1 MRATRAIVHLDRLI
15 QNIRAVR
22 QKVGERRLIC
32 MPVKADAYG
41 HGAVQAA
48 GAAQKAGVHYLA
60 VATVD
65 EGILLRE
72 QGIDF
77 PILLLSIPQP
87 EELPDVAANS
97 LSPFISDREFA
108 VEMAG
113 AAARVKRRLFVH
125 LKVDTGMGRVGVSP
139 ENAAELAGFIAS
151 QPSLFY
157 AGTATHLAVADS
169 RAQENVEFTK
179 TQLALFQKALS
190 SIRQAGLDPGI
201 VHAANSG
208 GVILHED
215 SWFDMV
221 RPGIALYGYSPLGP
235 GDATLPLKPV
245 MELKSRISFIKRIKK
260 GETVSY
266 GRRWTAPEDTWIGT
280 LPLGYAD
287 GLPRALENFSVR
299 IRDSFYPLAGRVC
312 MDQCMVNLGG
322 ETDIERWEDV
332 TIFGGSA
339 AGAWDIAEKV
349 GTIPYEVTCN
359 ISRRVPRI
367 YES

>member
-1 MRATRAIVHLDRLI
+1 
-15 QNIRAVR
+15 
-22 QKVGERRLIC
+22 

-48 GAAQKAGVHYLA
+48 GAAQEAGVHYLA

-72 QGIDF
+72 QGIAL
-77 PILLLSIPQP
+77 PILLFSIPQI
-87 EELPDVAANS
+87 EELPDMAANS
-97 LSPFISDREFA
+97 LIPFVSDREFA
-108 VEMAG
+108 AETAG
-113 AAARVKRRLFVH
+113 AAARAGKRLPVH

-151 QPSLFY
+151 RPSLAY

-169 RAQENVEFTK
+169 RAEADVAFTK
-179 TQLALFQKALS
+179 MQLALFREALS
-190 SIRQAGLDPGI
+190 AIRQAGLDPGI

-208 GVILHED
+208 GVLLHED
-215 SWFDMV
+215 SWFGMV

-235 GDATLPLKPV
+235 DDTTLPLQPV
-245 MELKSRISFIKRIKK
+245 MELKSKITFIKRIKK

-266 GRRWTAPEDTWIGT
+266 GRLWTAPEDTWIGT

-299 IRDSFYPLAGRVC
+299 IRDRFYPLAGRIC

-339 AGAWDIAEKV
+339 AGAWAIAGKV
-349 GTIPYEVTCN
+349 GTVPYEVTCN

>member
-1 MRATRAIVHLDRLI
+1 MRATRAIIHLDRLI
-15 QNIRAVR
+15 QNIRMVR
-22 QKVGERRLIC
+22 QRVGEERLIC

-41 HGAVQAA
+41 HGSVQAA
-48 GAAQKAGVHYLA
+48 RAALKAGVHYLA

-72 QGIDF
+72 QGIDL
-77 PILLLSIPQP
+77 PILLLSLPQP
-87 EELPDVAANS
+87 EEFSDMAANS
-97 LSPFISDREFA
+97 LIPFVSDREFA
-108 VEMAG
+108 ADAAD
-113 AAARVKRRLFVH
+113 AAAKAGQRLPVH

-139 ENAAELAGFIAS
+139 ENAAELAGFIVS
-151 QPSLFY
+151 RPSLFY
-157 AGTATHLAVADS
+157 TGTATHLAVADS
-169 RAQENVEFTK
+169 RAQADIEFTK
-179 TQLALFQKALS
+179 KQLTLFGKAIS
-190 SIRQAGLDPGI
+190 AIKRAGLDPGI

-208 GVILHED
+208 GVLFYED

-221 RPGIALYGYSPLGP
+221 RPGIALYGYSPLGSA
-235 GDATLPLKPV
+235 DTTLPLKPV
-245 MELKSRISFIKRIKK
+245 MELKSKIVFIKKIRK

-266 GRRWTAPEDTWIGT
+266 GRRWTAPEDTCIGT

-299 IRDSFYPLAGRVC
+299 IRDRFYPLVGRVC
-312 MDQCMVNLGG
+312 MDQCMVNLGA
-322 ETDIERWEDV
+322 ETDIGRWEEV

-339 AGAWDIAEKV
+339 ASAADLAEKV

-367 YES
+367 YQS